1 MSVDNGHPPQLVAG
15 DGGTRLDVPI
25 EASVKGTQL
34 RGARVI
40 GDQTRQQFGYTV
52 LTKKG
57 KIWQMEL
64 KDQQQEALI
73 RCTVPGSSETCQPV
87 K

>member
-1 MSVDNGHPPQLVAG
+1 M
-15 DGGTRLDVPI
+15 
-25 EASVKGTQL
+25 KGRQL
-34 RGARVI
+34 RSARVI
-40 GDQTRQQFGYTV
+40 GYQNGQQFGYTV

-57 KIWQMEL
+57 KLWQMEL

-73 RCTVPGSSETCQPV
+73 RCTVPGSSETCQTV